1 MGNNDAILE
10 ALGPGSSTGLAV
22 MWTCNILFVF
32 FYFCLVCPCCNF
44 QRKYPLN
51 LIFLVLLTVAMSF
64 MTGVITC
71 YYDTKAVLLAAAT
84 TAAVVAFV
92 TLMTF
97 YSKFDITK
105 FWYIIILLPFVSLI
119 MWLVAFL
126 TGSDAAIAAYCG
138 VGVVIFTIYL
148 AYDTKLIM
156 GGGRMELSPDD
167 WILAV
172 VQLYV
177 DIVQIFL
184 YLLQL
189 FGRSD

>member
-1 MGNNDAILE
+1 M
-10 ALGPGSSTGLAV
+10 
-22 MWTCNILFVF
+22 
-32 FYFCLVCPCCNF
+32 
-44 QRKYPLN
+44 
-51 LIFLVLLTVAMSF
+51 
-64 MTGVITC
+64 
-71 YYDTKAVLLAAAT
+71 
-84 TAAVVAFV
+84 
-92 TLMTF
+92 
-97 YSKFDITK
+97 
-105 FWYIIILLPFVSLI
+105 
-119 MWLVAFL
+119 L

-138 VGVVIFTIYL
+138 VGVVIFTVYL
-148 AYDTKLIM
+148 AYDTKMIM